1 MDHRPGQQDGATLNE
16 DLHRRDFRLNAIGLK
31 LDGTT
36 PRLLDPTGGLM
47 DLREGRIAAVREK
60 NLQDDPLRL
69 LRGVRLMAELGMS
82 IDAMTL
88 EMIQRNRELLRRAA
102 PERIQAE
109 VLRLVAAPAAARAI
123 QTTREMDLLQP
134 WSTQNNT
141 AFSPWSPAINEAC
154 ALLTT
159 DERAQALPLARLTA
173 LLSDTGLKQLRCS
186 RQQMHR
192 CARLRHWWMETLG
205 KEPCIHPDQLAEQDR
220 LALHQTL
227 RRISRLHSRA
237 TRIRANALVN
247 VEKPQDPLF
256 HPRPPLDGNSLQQ
269 NLRVSPGP
277 ILGALIRHLTLER
290 AYGRLSNREQAL
302 HAARSWLSHHRF
314 RPPRMGPVIN
324 CLCSDDNDRPDTQS
338 FFSFPFHERAS
349 LHRQFAAEF

>member
-1 MDHRPGQQDGATLNE
+1 M
-16 DLHRRDFRLNAIGLK
+16 
-31 LDGTT
+31 
-36 PRLLDPTGGLM
+36 
-47 DLREGRIAAVREK
+47 REK
-60 NLQDDPLRL
+60 PSRRPPETAA
-69 LRGVRLMAELGMS
+69 RGAADGGLGMS
-82 IDAMTL
+82 IDALTL

-192 CARLRHWWMETLG
+192 CARLRHWWMQTLG
-205 KEPCIHPDQLAEQDR
+205 DEPCLHPDQLAEQDR
-220 LALHQTL
+220 LALHQDL
-227 RRISRLHSRA
+227 EKDLPAFIL
-237 TRIRANALVN
+237 ALPESEQTHWLMRWRN
-247 VEKPQDPLF
+247 PQDPLF

-269 NLRVSPGP
+269 NLRVSPG
-277 ILGALIRHLTLER
+277 RFW
-290 AYGRLSNREQAL
+290 
-302 HAARSWLSHHRF
+302 AR
-314 RPPRMGPVIN
+314 
-324 CLCSDDNDRPDTQS
+324 
-338 FFSFPFHERAS
+338 
-349 LHRQFAAEF
+349 